1 MESKEIEITVY
12 DTRLKISSSFYA
24 LKLSENLYRMT
35 ENDIQNPR
43 LTFGTEFETKL
54 GLDNRLEILRI
65 TKHSEFITRRFF
77 LNSQFNETEYKLF
90 GDEIMKNGG
99 FWQSDFGGIAT
110 INLPKDSK
118 LSIDEI
124 FKMFDFFPT
133 EIVK

>member
-54 GLDNRLEILRI
+54 GLDNKLEIFRI

-110 INLPKDSK
+110 INLPKHSK
-118 LSIDEI
+118 LNIDEI
-124 FKMFDFFPT
+124 FKMFNFFPS
-133 EIVK
+133 EIIK

>member
-1 MESKEIEITVY
+1 MESEEIEITVY

-54 GLDNRLEILRI
+54 GLDNKLEIFRI

-110 INLPKDSK
+110 INLPKGSN
-118 LSIDEI
+118 LNIDEI
-124 FKMFDFFPT
+124 FKMFNFFPT
-133 EIVK
+133 EIIK